1 MVPITFE
8 RSPLGSLSQQ
18 VKYSGGLSVV
28 TLGDGYTSGWL
39 SIRFVSGSQHSVFD
53 GGIFPE
59 QFDELV
65 RHMMTADAKATVRA
79 FSKVLQEV
87 DVSNL
92 MPPELQESA

>member
-8 RSPLGSLSQQ
+8 RSPLGSVSQQ
-18 VKYSGGLSVV
+18 VKYSGGLSAV

-39 SIRFVSGSQHSVFD
+39 SIRFVSGSQHSAFD

-79 FSKVLQEV
+79 FSKILQEV

>member
-8 RSPLGSLSQQ
+8 RNPLGSLSHQ
-18 VKYSGGLSVV
+18 VKYSGGLSAV

-39 SIRFVSGSQHSVFD
+39 SIRFVAGSQHSVFD

-59 QFDELV
+59 QFEELL

-79 FSKVLQEV
+79 FSKILQEL

-92 MPPELQESA
+92 VPSELQEIA